1 MKQKDIAL
9 ILLIASIAAFASFFA
24 SRALFASGTKHDQKA
39 EVVDV
44 ITTDFT
50 LPDEK
55 YFNANSID
63 PTQPITIGDDENNNP
78 FNGKTN

>member
-9 ILLIASIAAFASFFA
+9 IIVIAAVAAMISFLS
-24 SRALFASGTKHDQKA
+24 SRALFQSGGNRQQQA

-44 ITTDFT
+44 ISTEFT

-55 YFNANSID
+55 YFNENSIN
-63 PTQPITIGDDENNNP
+63 PTQQIKIGDNTNPNP
-78 FNGKTN
+78 FNGPAQ